1 MIFKSS
7 EMRWFS
13 HDYDLLWD
21 FFDNLP
27 EKGRGTQENVRTDY
41 YLNSNTE
48 NTGIKIREG
57 NHEIKVKC
65 ADDDILEFGF
75 ITHWVKWSVSE
86 KKNILNTIDNELLGE
101 WVPVKKKRIKKTFEV
116 VSDSEVKFAGDKF
129 AEEGVGVEFTE
140 VYLGRP
146 DKPIYTVG
154 FEAFSASN
162 QERENLMCAIKH
174 LGIELTLFENLD
186 SYGYPQLLKKFGNEL
201 K

>member
-1 MIFKSS
+1 
-7 EMRWFS
+7 MRWFS
-13 HDYDLLWD
+13 HDYDLLWET
-21 FFDNLP
+21 FDSLP
-27 EKGRGTQENVRTDY
+27 ENDGVMQENVRTDY

-129 AEEGVGVEFTE
+129 TEEGVGVEFTE
-140 VYLGRP
+140 VYLGRQ
-146 DKPIYTVG
+146 DKPIYTIG
-154 FEAFSASN
+154 FESFSSTD
-162 QERENLMCAIKH
+162 QQHENLMRAIKN
-174 LGIELTLFENLD
+174 LNINFALVEDLD